1 MTPDDVLALSMD
13 ELRVEVWE
21 MQGWHSIGIING
33 VEHWQKSES
42 GRVEGCPSASWSNI
56 SNSMLKDIPDYP
68 NDMAAAW
75 LLHEDRCGV
84 LQTPQKRERYLGF
97 LDSLCRNGKGLKG
110 AGRVEWPAALSFLTS
125 LVITLAYVMAIM
137 VDDCETV

>member
-1 MTPDDVLALSMD
+1 VTPDDVLALSMD
-13 ELRVEVWE
+13 ELRVKTAECL
-21 MQGWHSIGIING
+21 GLTGIERVG
-33 VEHWQKSES
+33 GKLVYQYCPDDSGFGRGES
-42 GRVEGCPSASWSNI
+42 WIE
-56 SNSMLKDIPDYP
+56 IPDYP

-75 LLHEDRCGV
+75 PLHEDRCGV

-110 AGRVEWPAALSFLTS
+110 AGRIEWPAALSFLTS
-125 LVITLAYVMAIM
+125 LVITLAYVMSLV